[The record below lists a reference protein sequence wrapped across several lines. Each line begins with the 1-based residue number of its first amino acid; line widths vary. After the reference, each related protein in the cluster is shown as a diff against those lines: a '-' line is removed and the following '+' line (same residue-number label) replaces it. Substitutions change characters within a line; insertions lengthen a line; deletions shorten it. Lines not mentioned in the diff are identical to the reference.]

1 MEQSQNP
8 FSEPFEAPEAL
19 LITGDALRDMTPD
32 RLETISQMLG
42 GLGLRM
48 TAITD
53 LESLSTPEEELEPVP
68 ASKADFL
75 RFAEE
80 NGHTERM
87 AKTAWHMVEVTA
99 LHGEQ
104 GFKYH
109 AWNKDDEEPT
119 GFPVLEFTHDQNGGR
134 AVDLRTVNERLKS
147 GGRYEKNEYVGA
159 WSHRGE
165 GKFDFLRALCADKL
179 GLDTSESEDE

>member
-1 MEQSQNP
+1 MERSSNIFP
-8 FSEPFEAPEAL
+8 EPFEAPEAL

-48 TAITD
+48 TAVAD
-53 LESLSTPEEELEPVP
+53 LESLRTPEEEPKPVP

-87 AKTAWHMVEVTA
+87 AKTAWHMVQVTGA
-99 LHGEQ
+99 QGER
-104 GFKYH
+104 GFRTF
-109 AWNKDDEEPT
+109 DSDEYPT
-119 GFPVLEFTHDQNGGR
+119 GLPMLEFSRAENGDR
-134 AVDLRTVNERLKS
+134 CVDLRTVNERLKS
-147 GGRYEKNEYVGA
+147 GEQYKGTWLSA
-159 WSHRGE
+159 WSHNGD
-165 GKFDFLRALCADKL
+165 GKLNFLGSLCAAKIQP
-179 GLDTSESEDE
+179 DTATAENV